1 MTEAAIGAGLWNPM
15 QMPTA
20 LPMLPAGSL
29 PGPSTVFSTEAKN
42 APISA
47 LCAASV
53 PFEYERSAV
62 SSECPISLAAMTGP
76 WLLTAQSCFAA
87 RH

>member
-1 MTEAAIGAGLWNPM
+1 M
-15 QMPTA
+15 QTPTA
-20 LPMLPAGSL
+20 LLMLPAGSL
-29 PGPSTVFSTEAKN
+29 PGFSTVFSTEARN
-42 APISA
+42 VPISA

-53 PFEYERSAV
+53 PFEYKRSAV
-62 SSECPISLAAMTGP
+62 ANECPISLAATRGS